1 MKQHWNE
8 HRFSWLI
15 LAAVMLALVLL
26 GWFQYRWL
34 DEASR
39 AEQERMRAGLQVAA
53 QNIGESFDRELAR
66 AYLSFQIDAATL
78 RDNDWRQF
86 AARYE
91 RWRET
96 APHPDMVAGL
106 LLVEVDQIGGLTL
119 YRFDPA
125 LERFEQQ
132 SWPAN
137 MVDLWRRLE
146 LAYRASTTAS
156 PAAALPLNP
165 VYEPLPALLVQPTRS
180 WLLSDRETL
189 DINADLIFSD
199 TVLTEPRG
207 FCATC
212 RRGALDAPLFAHMVV
227 LLDENYIREIML
239 PSLLQRY
246 LPAEAGMDFHALVVS
261 QEDPAHLVYASPSSL
276 TAADGS
282 SGDASVA
289 LFSIKYDYLNRLLLD
304 SDFRSLNG
312 TAANTADRVT
322 IGIMGAE
329 PQPNADSGA
338 WRLLLKHRLGSLEA
352 AVAQERNRNLALNTG
367 VLLVLAASVVLLVLT
382 TQRAR
387 RLARR
392 QMQFAAAVSH
402 ELRTPLA
409 VIRSAG
415 ENLADGL
422 VEEPQQARRYGA
434 LIRDEG
440 RRLSTMIEHVLE
452 FASVQAGKKTYQ
464 FSEVQ
469 VEPWI
474 RTALDEC
481 KARTSTPII
490 LQLAPDLPPIQGDA
504 NALYRSLQNLVSN
517 ALKYG
522 DGSRVLVQAALAVGE
537 RGPEIRISVRDWGAG
552 IEPADMPHIFEPFY
566 RGHAVAASAVHGSGL
581 GLSLV
586 RHVLEAHG
594 GRISVESAAG
604 AGSCFT
610 LHLPVMASPVGPVA
624 VAEKVMGD
632 G

>member
-8 HRFSWLI
+8 YRFSWLI
-15 LAAVMLALVLL
+15 LAAVMPALLVL
-26 GWFQYRWL
+26 GWLQYRWL

-39 AEQERMRAGLQVAA
+39 AEQERVRAGLRVAA
-53 QNIGESFDRELAR
+53 QNIGEAFDRELAR

-78 RDNDWRQF
+78 RDNDWRHF
-86 AARYE
+86 AARYD

-96 APHPDMVAGL
+96 APYPDMVAGL

-132 SWPAN
+132 HWPAD

-146 LAYRASTTAS
+146 LAYRAPTTAS
-156 PAAALPLNP
+156 PAAALPLDP
-165 VYEPLPALLVQPTRS
+165 VYEPLPALLVPPTRS

-189 DINADLIFSD
+189 DIDADLIFSD
-199 TVLTEPRG
+199 AVLTEPRG

-212 RRGALDAPLFAHMVV
+212 RRGALDAPLFAHTVV
-227 LLDENYIREIML
+227 LLDERYIREIML

-246 LPAEAGMDFHALVVS
+246 LPAEAGMDFHAVVVS
-261 QEDPAHLVYASPSSL
+261 QGNPAHLVYASPSSL
-276 TAADGS
+276 TVADGR
-282 SGDASVA
+282 SGDAGTT
-289 LFSIKYDYLNRLLLD
+289 LFSIQYEYLNRLLLD
-304 SDFRSLNG
+304 NDFRSLSS
-312 TAANTADRVT
+312 TAANTANRVT

-329 PQPNADSGA
+329 PQTTADSGA
-338 WRLLLKHRLGSLEA
+338 WRLLLKHRMGSLEA
-352 AVAQERNRNLALNTG
+352 AVAQERNRNLVLNTG
-367 VLLVLAASVVLLVLT
+367 VLLVLAVSVVLLVLA

-422 VEEPQQARRYGA
+422 VDEPQQARRYGM

-440 RRLSTMIEHVLE
+440 RRLSTMIEQVLE

-464 FSEVQ
+464 FSELQ
-469 VEPWI
+469 LESLI

-481 KARTSTPII
+481 TVQTNTPII
-490 LQLAPDLPPIQGDA
+490 LELASDLPPVQGDA
-504 NALYRSLQNLVSN
+504 NALRRSLQNLVSN

-522 DGSRVLVQAALAVGE
+522 DGSRVAVQARPASGE
-537 RGPEIRISVRDWGAG
+537 RGAEIRISVRDWGAG
-552 IEPADMPHIFEPFY
+552 IDAVDLPHIFEPFY
-566 RGHAVAASAVHGSGL
+566 RGRAVAASAVHGSGL

-586 RHVLEAHG
+586 RHVIEAHG
-594 GRISVESAAG
+594 GRISVESTAG
-604 AGSCFT
+604 AGSCFIM
-610 LHLPVMASPVGPVA
+610 HLPVAINPAGPVA
-624 VAEKVMGD
+624 MGEGVMGD

>member
-1 MKQHWNE
+1 MREHWNE

-15 LAAVMLALVLL
+15 LATVMPALLML
-26 GWFQYRWL
+26 GWLQYRWL

-39 AEQERMRAGLQVAA
+39 AEQERVRAGLRVAA
-53 QNIGESFDRELAR
+53 QNIGEAFDRELAR

-78 RDNDWRQF
+78 RDHDWRHF

-96 APHPDMVAGL
+96 APYPDMVAGL
-106 LLVEVDQIGGLTL
+106 LLVKVDQIGGLTL

-132 SWPAN
+132 RWPAD
-137 MVDLWRRLE
+137 MIDLRRRLE
-146 LAYRASTTAS
+146 LAHRAPTTAG
-156 PAAALPLNP
+156 PATVLPLAP
-165 VYEPLPALLVQPTRS
+165 VYAPLPALLVSPTRS
-180 WLLSDRETL
+180 WLLSDREAL
-189 DINADLIFSD
+189 DIDADLIFSD
-199 TVLTEPRG
+199 AVLTGPRG

-212 RRGALDAPLFAHMVV
+212 RRTALDAPLFAHTVV
-227 LLDENYIREIML
+227 LLDENYIREMML

-246 LPAEAGMDFHALVVS
+246 LPAEAGMDFHVLVVS
-261 QEDPAHLVYASPSSL
+261 QENSARLVYASPSSL
-276 TAADGS
+276 TAADGR
-282 SGDASVA
+282 SGDAA
-289 LFSIKYDYLNRLLLD
+289 TTLFSIQYEYLNRLLLD
-304 SDFRSLNG
+304 NDFRSLHG
-312 TAANTADRVT
+312 TAAKNANRVT

-329 PQPNADSGA
+329 PPPDADSGA

-387 RLARR
+387 QLARR

-402 ELRTPLA
+402 ELRTPLT

-440 RRLSTMIEHVLE
+440 RRLSTMIEQVLE

-464 FSEVQ
+464 FAELW
-469 VEPWI
+469 VEPLI
-474 RTALDEC
+474 RAALDEC
-481 KARTSTPII
+481 KAQTNTPIT
-490 LQLAPDLPPIQGDA
+490 LELAPDLPPIRGDA
-504 NALYRSLQNLVSN
+504 NALRRSLHNLVSN

-522 DGSRVLVQAALAVGE
+522 DGSRVVVQAALASAE
-537 RGPEIRISVRDWGAG
+537 RRAEIRISVRDWGAG
-552 IEPADMPHIFEPFY
+552 IAAADLPHLFEPFY
-566 RGHAVAASAVHGSGL
+566 RGRAVAASAVHGSGL

-586 RHVLEAHG
+586 QHVLEAHG
-594 GRISVESAAG
+594 GRIGVESAVG

-610 LHLPVMASPVGPVA
+610 MYVPVA
-624 VAEKVMGD
+624 MSAAGSVGAGVMGD